1 MSLQSLADRF
11 PVLWMRAAT
20 LLLVAACTEPVQP
33 AFVMPKNIE
42 DARARLLVRIPEGR
56 EIAGARAWMSE
67 HGFVCD
73 APMPSAADAHAHVC
87 RASEATTPADAG
99 WRSWTV
105 ELFERKGRL
114 ADLQVRLQSP

>member
-1 MSLQSLADRF
+1 MARFLALAA
-11 PVLWMRAAT
+11 VL
-20 LLLVAACTEPVQP
+20 VACTEPVQP

-56 EIAGARAWMSE
+56 DIAGARQWMTE

-73 APMPSAADAHAHVC
+73 PPMPSAADAHAHVC
-87 RASEATTPADAG
+87 RAPEATTPADAG
-99 WRSWTV
+99 WRNWTV

-114 ADLQVRLQSP
+114 ADLQVR